1 MHPMKNLLFVLF
13 LMVSFGIHA
22 QNDTLAIKIKAKIS
36 SGVSKKEI
44 AGVTVIN
51 KTKSITS
58 VSDDAGFFE
67 MLVSPSDQLFFSHIS
82 YENVKLEITQNWIN
96 SKSKIITLYE
106 KVNEIEPILITEL
119 ILTGYL
125 EVDTKLIPV
134 NENHRF
140 NIAGLNLGYEPGMK
154 APKATENIINSL
166 SNPVDLV
173 YNLFNSKQRD
183 MDKLMEIKKDEN
195 FKKLLSQQSDRE
207 AISMLLQLDKAEI
220 AKILEKCNYSKV
232 FIDSASDL
240 QVLDALAIAYSDYQ
254 VLKGK

>member
-1 MHPMKNLLFVLF
+1 MKNLFCVLF
-13 LMVSFGIHA
+13 LIVSFGIHA
-22 QNDTLAIKIKAKIS
+22 QNDTLAVKIKAKIS
-36 SGVSKKEI
+36 NGVSKKDI

-67 MLVSPSDQLFFSHIS
+67 ILVSPSDLLFFSHIS

-96 SKSKIITLYE
+96 SKSKIIFLNE
-106 KVNEIEPILITEL
+106 KINEIEPVLITEL

-125 EVDTKLIPV
+125 EIDTKLIPV

-154 APKATENIINSL
+154 APRATENILNSL

-173 YNLFNSKQRD
+173 YNLFNTKRRD
-183 MDKLMEIKKDEN
+183 LDKLLEIKKDEN
-195 FKKLLSQQSDRE
+195 FKKLLSQQTDRE
-207 AISMLLQLDKAEI
+207 AISMLLQLDKSEI

-240 QVLDALAIAYSDYQ
+240 QVLDALAIAYSDYL
-254 VLKGK
+254 VLKSK